1 MLMYISSLQVEKF
14 RMELE
19 TKDRE
24 KEALKS
30 HKKESEKMMVELN
43 MKLESV
49 SSFSC

>member
-1 MLMYISSLQVEKF
+1 MYISSLQVEKF

-30 HKKESEKMMVELN
+30 HKKESEKMMIELN
-43 MKLESV
+43 MKLENV